1 MTTQVSW
8 CSEELLEMH
17 EEPYVV
23 PGKLSD
29 NSQSYQ
35 VASLS
40 LVLWHT
46 LGGGEWKAVS
56 VRYRLVG
63 EAEQPPPS
71 CTLPPGAIS
80 SGGGHR
86 CSEHRGVGR
95 TPESTRRSFTE
106 E

>member
-40 LVLWHT
+40 LVLWATH
-46 LGGGEWKAVS
+46 
-56 VRYRLVG
+56 
-63 EAEQPPPS
+63 
-71 CTLPPGAIS
+71 
-80 SGGGHR
+80 
-86 CSEHRGVGR
+86 
-95 TPESTRRSFTE
+95 
-106 E
+106 

>member
-8 CSEELLEMH
+8 CSEELLEMQ

-40 LVLWHT
+40 LVLWATH
-46 LGGGEWKAVS
+46 
-56 VRYRLVG
+56 
-63 EAEQPPPS
+63 
-71 CTLPPGAIS
+71 
-80 SGGGHR
+80 
-86 CSEHRGVGR
+86 
-95 TPESTRRSFTE
+95 
-106 E
+106 